1 MKKSAVILAL
11 VLLAGVPLSAQNVL
25 RNLGNRARNAVENTV
40 GNKVEEGV
48 SNAVGSIFEKK
59 DKDKKD
65 KDKKDKDSKESASNG
80 WTCPECGAT
89 GNTGS
94 FCDDCGAKQPSAA
107 TVSDNGN
114 AAVGGWACPSCGTE
128 GNTGKFCKE
137 CGAKRPEGGAA
148 TWTCPECGKTGNTG
162 KFCDDCGAQQSTVAS
177 AVTEEVKSDFV
188 RGSVVLFQDD
198 FKNEQVG
205 EFPSKWDIQGNGSAE
220 TAVINGQKYLHLT
233 TDYNF
238 VEPLME
244 NMKSYLPDVFTL
256 EWDVFCSKAG
266 DLGASSLELIFDMG
280 KNDRVGLF
288 EFAYRSWNPDYWT
301 QYSYQKPNSEDSVN
315 GSNEYEALKSII
327 KEGQWNHFAVSFNK
341 RALKVY
347 INNHRIINLPNV
359 QAPERFKFWSNGEY
373 KYIGFTNVLL
383 CAGAKELYER
393 ETTNLSEAAKAV
405 EQAIAQS
412 GKFVTNNILF
422 DTGKATIKPESK
434 PELEKVAEYMKA
446 NPTVRFEVQGHTDN
460 QGSDAVNDPL
470 SQQRAEAVVKAL
482 EGMGVDGF
490 NLRAV
495 GKGSHEPVA
504 DNSTDAGRAKN
515 RRVEFIKK

>member
-1 MKKSAVILAL
+1 MKKI
-11 VLLAGVPLSAQNVL
+11 VLLLSALMLICASASAQNILNRLGQRAKNAIENNVGRKVEKGINDVL
-25 RNLGNRARNAVENTV
+25 DGNVGKNNNNRNNNANEEAVEEV
-40 GNKVEEGV
+40 HEHEH
-48 SNAVGSIFEKK
+48 A
-59 DKDKKD
+59 
-65 KDKKDKDSKESASNG
+65 AAG
-80 WTCPECGAT
+80 WTCPECGQT
-89 GNTGS
+89 GNTGN
-94 FCDDCGAKQPSAA
+94 FCNNCGAKKPGGAA
-107 TVSDNGN
+107 
-114 AAVGGWACPSCGTE
+114 AAETWDCPECGHK
-128 GNTGKFCKE
+128 GNTGKFCE
-137 CGAKRPEGGAA
+137 E
-148 TWTCPECGKTGNTG
+148 
-162 KFCDDCGAQQSTVAS
+162 CGAQQSTVAS
-177 AVTEEVKSDFV
+177 AKTEEVKSDFV
-188 RGSVVLFQDD
+188 RGSVILFQDD

-205 EFPSKWDIQGNGSAE
+205 EFPSKWDIQGDGSAE

-256 EWDVFCSKAG
+256 EWDEFCSKAG

-280 KNDRVGLF
+280 QHNDRVGQF

-301 QYSYQKPNSEDSVN
+301 QYSYKKPNSEDSVN
-315 GSNEYEALKSII
+315 GSNEHDALKSII

-341 RALKVY
+341 RALKIY
-347 INNHRIINLPNV
+347 INDHRIINLPNV

-405 EQAIAQS
+405 EQAIAQT

-422 DTGKATIKPESK
+422 DTGKATIKAESQPEI
-434 PELEKVAEYMKA
+434 EKVAEYMKA
-446 NPTVRFEVQGHTDN
+446 NPTVRFEVQGHTDS

-482 EGMGVDGF
+482 EALGVDGF

-504 DNSTDAGRAKN
+504 DNSTDAGRAQN

>member
-1 MKKSAVILAL
+1 MKKIAL
-11 VLLAGVPLSAQNVL
+11 LLTVLMLTCIGASAQNIL
-25 RNLGNRARNAVENTV
+25 NRLGQRAKNAVENNI
-40 GNKVEEGV
+40 GNKVERGINDV
-48 SNAVGSIFEKK
+48 LN
-59 DKDKKD
+59 
-65 KDKKDKDSKESASNG
+65 
-80 WTCPECGAT
+80 
-89 GNTGS
+89 GNTGNNQGNNDRRNRRNNETVEEEDYDVQQQEEV
-94 FCDDCGAKQPSAA
+94 DDTPDA
-107 TVSDNGN
+107 VSQN
-114 AAVGGWACPSCGTE
+114 
-128 GNTGKFCKE
+128 
-137 CGAKRPEGGAA
+137 
-148 TWTCPECGKTGNTG
+148 
-162 KFCDDCGAQQSTVAS
+162 
-177 AVTEEVKSDFV
+177 VKSDFV

-198 FKNEQVG
+198 FANEIVG
-205 EFPSKWDIQGNGSAE
+205 EFPSKWDIQGDGSAE

-280 KNDRVGLF
+280 QQNDRVGLF

-301 QYSYQKPNSEDSVN
+301 QYSYQKPNSEDAVN
-315 GSNEYEALKSII
+315 GTNEYDALKSII

-341 RALKVY
+341 RALKIY
-347 INNHRIINLPNV
+347 INDHRIINLPNV

-373 KYIGFTNVLL
+373 KYVGFTNVLL

-393 ETTNLSEAAKAV
+393 KTTNLSEAAKAV
-405 EQAIAQS
+405 EQAIAQT

-422 DTGKATIKPESK
+422 DTGKATIKPESQAEIDK
-434 PELEKVAEYMKA
+434 IAEYMKA
-446 NPTVRFEVQGHTDN
+446 NPTVRFEVQGHTDS

-482 EGMGVDGF
+482 EALGVDGF

-504 DNSTDAGRAKN
+504 DNSTDAGRAQN